1 MLEPSYGFWSLHNR
15 SPGMTCPHAHLDL
28 EWNYLLRG
36 RFSYHMAGQVLD
48 LAPRRLT
55 LFWAGVPHQ
64 SVSCGAEVIVGV
76 MPLARFLAWRP
87 PGGALRQLLSGA
99 LLAAA
104 PDRHGDDERLLDR
117 WCAEMRGATGARRE
131 LLEWEVRAR
140 FQRLLL
146 DGDHAGG
153 QALSPGVAALLE
165 ALAAGHRQHGGFSRF
180 CADLGYHPKRL
191 GTDFRCQI
199 GISPGRLLMHLRL
212 AEAQRLL
219 RQEPDL
225 NLAGV
230 AGRSGYGSIAAF
242 HAAFRQATGTSPV
255 AWRQALD
262 QGPVGDADVA
272 QAAR

>member
-1 MLEPSYGFWSLHNR
+1 MLEPSYGFWSVHNR
-15 SPGMTCPHAHLDL
+15 SPGMPGPHAHLDL

-36 RFSYHMAGQVLD
+36 RFAYRMAGQELA

-64 SVSCGAEVIVGV
+64 SLSAGAEVIVGV
-76 MPLARFLAWRP
+76 MPLARFLAWQP
-87 PGGALRQLLSGA
+87 PGGALRRLLAGE

-104 PDRHGDDERLLDR
+104 LDRHGDDERLLDR
-117 WCAEMRGATGARRE
+117 WCAEMRGAAGARRE

-140 FQRLLL
+140 CQRLLL
-146 DGDHAGG
+146 DGNHAGG
-153 QALSPGVAALLE
+153 QALSPGVASLLE
-165 ALAAGHRQHGGFSRF
+165 ALAAGHRQHGGSGRF
-180 CADLGYHPKRL
+180 CAALGYHPKRL
-191 GTDFRCQI
+191 GTDFRRQI

-230 AGRSGYGSIAAF
+230 ARRSGYGSLASF
-242 HAAFRQATGTSPV
+242 HASFRQATGTSPV

-262 QGPVGDADVA
+262 SGHVGEADGAVSP
-272 QAAR
+272 